1 MRRRSALSIRIPI
14 CGFASSTRCRSLV
27 GQLPFSRPFSRKLPA
42 RWRRISRIC
51 KRSAL
56 RLVKSPGSGGNW
68 VDATIRVNLSRY
80 VGTTQINLV
89 GQDKWKG
96 YRLWRAEDI
105 ARRTRAQN
113 CGVGQGGQRRHGA
126 SNITHRRKDP
136 RSLLERVSDATIR
149 TEM

>member
-1 MRRRSALSIRIPI
+1 VAKD
-14 CGFASSTRCRSLV
+14 FANLQKERVEAGEITWKRWELV
-27 GQLPFSRPFSRKLPA
+27 DS
-42 RWRRISRIC
+42 
-51 KRSAL
+51 
-56 RLVKSPGSGGNW
+56 
-68 VDATIRVNLSRY
+68 TIRVNLSRY

-113 CGVGQGGQRRHGA
+113 CGAGQGGQRRHGA
-126 SNITHRRKDP
+126 SNSNITHRRKDP